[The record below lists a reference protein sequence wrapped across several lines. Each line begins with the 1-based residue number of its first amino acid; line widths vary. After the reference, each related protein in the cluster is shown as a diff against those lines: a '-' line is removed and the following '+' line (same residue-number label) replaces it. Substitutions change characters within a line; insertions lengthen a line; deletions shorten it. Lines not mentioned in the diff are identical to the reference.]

1 MLSLRPPSDYFLAND
16 CSFVLAEKSRLFGVM
31 LLVTKLHW
39 SFYGMLRDVCDPMFG
54 VCVMST

>member
-1 MLSLRPPSDYFLAND
+1 MSLRPQGDSFLAND
-16 CSFVLAEKSRLFGVM
+16 CNFVLAENSRLFGVT